1 MSSQLWQHAGVY
13 VAERQGG
20 EAEASS
26 LPNTSDMELEEL
38 LRQGIA
44 EAQEASASQVR
55 RERLH
60 HVQLA
65 RSFLTAALRR
75 YGRGEQGG
83 SPEICAHL
91 LAVLLKLG
99 EDARCVQGILA
110 ECGSGVFGRAA
121 PVHLAGSVGSGAR
134 SSGELA
140 PERLTPSDHSS
151 ADAESPA
158 KLWDYDEMKEN
169 FLAEDS
175 SDEEKDIPATSPGGV
190 ILTPDPQLDGSPAPS
205 PAFSAASLGAASDGV
220 RLRHVT
226 LSPVQERDDHDDQ
239 GHGHSSNLPPTPG
252 SSTDVGAVAA
262 PSPEAGASPWV
273 AAALELGAEAATQES
288 PQFRS
293 ERGHMLSG
301 GYDAS
306 TRASPLAN
314 ALRLCPASPSRFS
327 HVRNAVD
334 DAAAAAATTFEWP
347 SSRGFAGE
355 SQPHSPATSTTSSSV
370 SRRATLQP
378 QQAGGASSLAGKRRH
393 VRNTSLQT
401 PASAVNEAATPEL
414 TPAGL
419 RIPQDSLG
427 QGFPGPRQKR
437 RQPSQSP
444 SSGSQNASDSETGAV
459 KRNTLAGTIKESIN
473 EEGADDGQS
482 RSAHPTT
489 PIESPGAMQVAGTL
503 AVLTGGIRRNH
514 SRNHSLGESVC
525 FSTPGVSAASPG
537 PGTRRS
543 TLEGALDTLSL
554 AGSYA
559 PSKVP
564 SPFAAAAVSGAG
576 WLTPPAAAL
585 EKAPK
590 EASSD
595 MLSVR
600 ILNGVS
606 GEEEVRFTASLKAC
620 SSEGQLLTMLDRLCL
635 QHAGEPLA
643 GLNWLSRDSRG
654 KDRFERRKCDARMA
668 EELFDEWQDSAK
680 EAVLLLC
687 TIPVT
692 PPSELLPSK
701 VRLKGIT
708 PARVSIGDP
717 NPVRLQLDTSVLEEG
732 HEYSVAFTHQWTNMT
747 YSAEAS
753 LMKSNKG
760 VEATVPWQMLTL
772 TSSSTADGLYD
783 VHLVID
789 QTRRS
794 ENRRTLTVGSSESE
808 MSSSSAAK
816 SEATSSFVPI
826 GRTGS
831 D

>member
-1 MSSQLWQHAGVY
+1 M
-13 VAERQGG
+13 
-20 EAEASS
+20 
-26 LPNTSDMELEEL
+26 
-38 LRQGIA
+38 
-44 EAQEASASQVR
+44 
-55 RERLH
+55 
-60 HVQLA
+60 
-65 RSFLTAALRR
+65 
-75 YGRGEQGG
+75 
-83 SPEICAHL
+83 
-91 LAVLLKLG
+91 
-99 EDARCVQGILA
+99 
-110 ECGSGVFGRAA
+110 
-121 PVHLAGSVGSGAR
+121 
-134 SSGELA
+134 
-140 PERLTPSDHSS
+140 
-151 ADAESPA
+151 
-158 KLWDYDEMKEN
+158 
-169 FLAEDS
+169 
-175 SDEEKDIPATSPGGV
+175 
-190 ILTPDPQLDGSPAPS
+190 
-205 PAFSAASLGAASDGV
+205 
-220 RLRHVT
+220 
-226 LSPVQERDDHDDQ
+226 
-239 GHGHSSNLPPTPG
+239 
-252 SSTDVGAVAA
+252 
-262 PSPEAGASPWV
+262 
-273 AAALELGAEAATQES
+273 
-288 PQFRS
+288 
-293 ERGHMLSG
+293 
-301 GYDAS
+301 
-306 TRASPLAN
+306 
-314 ALRLCPASPSRFS
+314 
-327 HVRNAVD
+327 
-334 DAAAAAATTFEWP
+334 
-347 SSRGFAGE
+347 
-355 SQPHSPATSTTSSSV
+355 
-370 SRRATLQP
+370 
-378 QQAGGASSLAGKRRH
+378 
-393 VRNTSLQT
+393 
-401 PASAVNEAATPEL
+401 
-414 TPAGL
+414 
-419 RIPQDSLG
+419 
-427 QGFPGPRQKR
+427 
-437 RQPSQSP
+437 
-444 SSGSQNASDSETGAV
+444 
-459 KRNTLAGTIKESIN
+459 
-473 EEGADDGQS
+473 
-482 RSAHPTT
+482 
-489 PIESPGAMQVAGTL
+489 
-503 AVLTGGIRRNH
+503 
-514 SRNHSLGESVC
+514 
-525 FSTPGVSAASPG
+525 
-537 PGTRRS
+537 
-543 TLEGALDTLSL
+543 SL